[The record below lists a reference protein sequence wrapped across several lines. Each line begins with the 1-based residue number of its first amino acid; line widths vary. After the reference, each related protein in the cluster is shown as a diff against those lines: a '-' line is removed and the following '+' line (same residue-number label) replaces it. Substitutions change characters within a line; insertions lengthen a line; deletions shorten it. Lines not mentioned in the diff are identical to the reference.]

1 MKEGKL
7 VPSAMLVDLIKKAVI
22 AKGNKGVF
30 LLDGFP
36 RN

>member
-7 VPSAMLVDLIKKAVI
+7 VPSAMLVDLIKKKVMAL
-22 AKGNKGVF
+22 GNKGIF